1 MSSVVS
7 TMGRVGLLYG
17 GQSSEREVSLASGLA
32 IANALQRLSID
43 SCPIDA
49 GDDLIQQLQRHQL
62 DRVFIALHGP
72 GGEDGT
78 LQGALEYLRLPY
90 TGSGVLASALA
101 MDKLRCKRLWR
112 GLGLPTADFVSLDAH
127 SDWSAVLLSLGGS
140 VMVKPSR
147 EGSSIGMSRVD
158 SVDQLESAWRRAADL
173 DSEVIAER
181 TLVGG
186 EYTVAIVAGSILPAI
201 RITPG
206 GEFYDYQAKYN
217 STDTKYFCPSGLS
230 SAREQRLGELC
241 LAAFASLDCR
251 GWGRVDVMADERGE
265 FQLLEVNT
273 VPGMTDQS
281 LVPKAAAA
289 AGVSFD
295 QLIVDILKA
304 SLS

>member
-1 MSSVVS
+1 MTSVAS

-43 SCPIDA
+43 SYPIDA
-49 GDDLIQQLQRHQL
+49 GDDLIEQLQCHQL

-112 GLGLPTADFVSLDAH
+112 GLGLPTADFVALDAH
-127 SDWSAVLLSLGGS
+127 SDWSDVLSSLGGS

-158 SVDQLESAWRRAADL
+158 SVDQLERAWLRAADL
-173 DSEVIAER
+173 DREVIAER
-181 TLVGG
+181 RLVGE
-186 EYTVAIVAGSILPAI
+186 EYTVAIVAGGVLPAI
-201 RITPG
+201 RITTG
-206 GEFYDYQAKYN
+206 GAFYDYQAKYN
-217 STDTKYFCPSGLS
+217 STETEYFCPSGLS

-241 LAAFASLDCR
+241 LAAFRSLDCR

-295 QLIVDILKA
+295 QLIVTILRA

>member
-1 MSSVVS
+1 MSSDVS

-49 GDDLIQQLQRHQL
+49 GDDLIEQLQRHQL

-112 GLGLPTADFVSLDAH
+112 GVGLPTADFVALNAH
-127 SDWSAVLLSLGGS
+127 WDWFAVLSSLGGS

-181 TLVGG
+181 RLVGA

-201 RITPG
+201 RITTG
-206 GEFYDYQAKYN
+206 GVFYDYQAKYN
-217 STDTKYFCPSGLS
+217 STETEYFCPSGLS

-241 LAAFASLDCR
+241 LAAFTSLDCR
-251 GWGRVDVMADERGE
+251 GWGRVDVMADKRGE

-295 QLIVDILKA
+295 QLIVNILQA

>member
-1 MSSVVS
+1 MTSVAS

-43 SCPIDA
+43 SYPIDA
-49 GDDLIQQLQRHQL
+49 GDDLIEQLQCHQL

-112 GLGLPTADFVSLDAH
+112 GLGLPTADFVALDAH
-127 SDWSAVLLSLGGS
+127 SDWSDVLSSLGGS

-158 SVDQLESAWRRAADL
+158 SVDQLERAWRRAADL
-173 DSEVIAER
+173 DREVIAER
-181 TLVGG
+181 RLVGE
-186 EYTVAIVAGSILPAI
+186 EYTVAIVAGGVLPAI
-201 RITPG
+201 RITTG
-206 GEFYDYQAKYN
+206 GAFYDYQAKYN
-217 STDTKYFCPSGLS
+217 STETEYFCPSGLS

-241 LAAFASLDCR
+241 LAAFRSLDCR

-295 QLIVDILKA
+295 QLIVTILRA

>member
-1 MSSVVS
+1 MTSVAS

-49 GDDLIQQLQRHQL
+49 GDDLIEQLQRHQL

-112 GLGLPTADFVSLDAH
+112 GLGLPTADFVPLDAH
-127 SDWSAVLLSLGGS
+127 SDWSDVLASLGGS

-158 SVDQLESAWRRAADL
+158 SVDQLEHAWRRAADL

-181 TLVGG
+181 RLVGG
-186 EYTVAIVAGSILPAI
+186 EYTVAIVAGRVLPAI
-201 RITPG
+201 RITTCG
-206 GEFYDYQAKYN
+206 AFYDYQAKYN
-217 STDTKYFCPSGLS
+217 STETEYFCPSGLS

-241 LAAFASLDCR
+241 LAAFRSLDCR

-295 QLIVDILKA
+295 QLIVNILQA

>member
-1 MSSVVS
+1 MTSVAS

-43 SCPIDA
+43 SYPIDA
-49 GDDLIQQLQRHQL
+49 GDDLIEQLQCHQL

-112 GLGLPTADFVSLDAH
+112 GLGLPTADFVALDAH
-127 SDWSAVLLSLGGS
+127 SDWSDVLSSLGGS

-158 SVDQLESAWRRAADL
+158 SVDQLERAWLRAADL
-173 DSEVIAER
+173 DREVIAER
-181 TLVGG
+181 RLVGE
-186 EYTVAIVAGSILPAI
+186 EYTVAIVAGGVLPTI
-201 RITPG
+201 RITTG
-206 GEFYDYQAKYN
+206 GAFYDYQAKYN
-217 STDTKYFCPSGLS
+217 STETEYFCPSGLP

-241 LAAFASLDCR
+241 LAAFRSLDCR

-295 QLIVDILKA
+295 QLIVTILRA

>member
-1 MSSVVS
+1 MTSVAS

-43 SCPIDA
+43 SYPIDA
-49 GDDLIQQLQRHQL
+49 GDDLIEQLQCHQL

-72 GGEDGT
+72 GGEDGS

-112 GLGLPTADFVSLDAH
+112 GLGLPTADFVALDAH
-127 SDWSAVLLSLGGS
+127 SDWSDVLSSLGGS

-158 SVDQLESAWRRAADL
+158 SVDQLERAWRRAADL
-173 DSEVIAER
+173 DREVIAER
-181 TLVGG
+181 RLVGE
-186 EYTVAIVAGSILPAI
+186 EYTVAIVAGGVLPAI
-201 RITPG
+201 RITTG
-206 GEFYDYQAKYN
+206 GAFYDYQAKYN
-217 STDTKYFCPSGLS
+217 STETEYFCPSGLS

-241 LAAFASLDCR
+241 LAAFRSLDCR

-295 QLIVDILKA
+295 QLIVTILRA